1 MEVDAANSCVNIH
14 FVGYPDKDD
23 QWQPFMEEDFPVV
36 IKMPRFDYKSETMD
50 ERRKC
55 FENHTLSG
63 GQKTPTGKKESD
75 TEVMIEL
82 LTQFDA
88 YENLFGKV
96 GTVTRSKPG
105 KLMREVRNAEMESIL
120 GAK

>member
-1 MEVDAANSCVNIH
+1 
-14 FVGYPDKDD
+14 
-23 QWQPFMEEDFPVV
+23 
-36 IKMPRFDYKSETMD
+36 
-50 ERRKC
+50 
-55 FENHTLSG
+55 
-63 GQKTPTGKKESD
+63 
-75 TEVMIEL
+75 MIEL

-96 GTVTRSKPG
+96 GTVTRSKRG